1 MAHTVPAQFLGMM
14 ISGDVDGLTIY
25 TNRYGRKVSYKKAPP
40 LKPASVLQALQ
51 RGRFRDAMTNW
62 RNATTDVKIAWEQAS
77 LRSSICMTGLNLWLH
92 FSLKGRPQ
100 ALITFSLQTGVPLSM
115 PPTV

>member
-1 MAHTVPAQFLGMM
+1 MALTVPAEFLGLM
-14 ISGDVDGLTIY
+14 ISGDVDGVTIY
-25 TNRYGRKVSYKKAPP
+25 TDRHGRKVSYKKAPP

-62 RNATTDVKIAWEQAS
+62 RNSTPAVKADWENAS
-77 LRSSICMTGLNLWLH
+77 LRLALCMTGLNLWLH
-92 FSLKGRPQ
+92 FSLKGRAA
-100 ALITFSLQTGVPLSM
+100 ALTTLSLQSGITLSM